1 MKFLILGDIVGKRA
15 VEYLRANLWEIR
27 RNMKIDAVIA
37 NGENASE
44 IMGLSAEDA
53 VTLLDSGVDVITGGN
68 HTFHQRSLYPML
80 DDSPYLLRP
89 YNLPSAAPGKGETV
103 VDINGYR
110 VLVVNLNGMM
120 NMEHAGNTFEAAE
133 RIFERNKGNYDF
145 SVVDIHAEA
154 TAEKIALGYFLNGR
168 ATAICGTHTH
178 VQTADER
185 ILDGGTAYITDLGM
199 CGPENG
205 VLGTDK
211 DIIIRKMT
219 TSLPQKFLVADGKIS
234 LSGVTVTA
242 ENGRATKIERFR
254 LT

>member
-1 MKFLILGDIVGKRA
+1 MKFLILGDIVGKRT
-15 VEYLRANLWEIR
+15 VEYLRANLWNIR
-27 RNMKIDAVIA
+27 RDLKIDAVIA

-44 IMGLSAEDA
+44 IMGLSKEDA
-53 VTLLDSGVDVITGGN
+53 ETLLDSGIDVLTGGN

-89 YNLPSAAPGKGETV
+89 YNLPSAAPGKGETI

-110 VLVVNLNGMM
+110 LLAVNLSGMM
-120 NMEHAGNTFEAAE
+120 GMDHAGNTFEAAE
-133 RIFERNKGNYDF
+133 RIFERNKGSYDF
-145 SVVDIHAEA
+145 SVVDVHAEA
-154 TAEKIALGYFLNGR
+154 TAEKIALGYFLAGK
-168 ATAICGTHTH
+168 ATVVFGTHTH
-178 VQTADER
+178 VQTADEK

-211 DIIIRKMT
+211 DVIIRKMT

-234 LSGVTVTA
+234 LSGIIVTA
-242 ENGRATKIERFR
+242 ENGKATKIERFNA
-254 LT
+254 